1 MKVLLLKDVP
11 GVGQK
16 NDIKEVTEGYAR
28 NFLFAKK
35 LAIPATD
42 LKIRALEYEK
52 TDKQHKEIA
61 DKKKYQDIADKLAS
75 IEVTIGTK
83 VGEKGK
89 AFGSVGASH
98 IKKALAEQGI
108 GIEEEWIILE
118 EPLKTTGSRHVT
130 FAFPHGISGFVNVI
144 IKPE

>member
-1 MKVLLLKDVP
+1 MKVILLKDVP

-35 LAIPATD
+35 LAMVATD
-42 LKIRALEYEK
+42 LKIRALEHEK
-52 TDKQHKEIA
+52 TDKQHKEMA
-61 DKKKYQDIADKLAS
+61 DQKKYQDIADKLAS
-75 IEVTIGTK
+75 MEVTIGTK

-89 AFGSVGASH
+89 AFGSISTSH
-98 IKKALAEQGI
+98 IKKALAEQGMS
-108 GIEEEWIILE
+108 IEEEWIILE
-118 EPLKTTGSRHVT
+118 EPLKTTGSTQVMLK
-130 FAFPHGISGFVNVI
+130 FPHGVSGSVSVT